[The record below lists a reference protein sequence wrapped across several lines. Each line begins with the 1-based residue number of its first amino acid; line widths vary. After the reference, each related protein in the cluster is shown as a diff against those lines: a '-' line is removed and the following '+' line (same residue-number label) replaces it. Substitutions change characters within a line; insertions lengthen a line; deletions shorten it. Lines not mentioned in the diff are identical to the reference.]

1 MNPFISGYLKFR
13 REVFTP
19 QAAKY
24 KALAKHQKPHTLF
37 ITCADSRVV
46 PSVITQT
53 EQGELFQCRVVGN
66 LVPAHGNAAGG
77 VTSAVEYAVMVLG
90 VHHIIICGHSDC
102 GAMRAF
108 SHPEKL
114 AELKAVQAWIEHADS
129 AITMAKEHFG
139 HLNGDAFLAALTKEN
154 IMSQLQHLRTH
165 PCVATKL
172 RKGTLEI
179 NGWYYDIGEGTVQQ
193 FDEATEAFV
202 PLDQVD
208 DVLAARCL

>member
-1 MNPFISGYLKFR
+1 MNSFKSGYLKFR

-24 KALAKHQKPHTLF
+24 KALAKHQRPHTLF

-66 LVPAHGNAAGG
+66 LVPAHGNSAGG

-90 VHHIIICGHSDC
+90 VQHIVICGHSDC

-108 SHPEKL
+108 AHPEKL
-114 AELKAVQAWIEHADS
+114 AELKSVRAWIEHADS

-139 HLNGDAFLAALTKEN
+139 HLEGDAFLAALAKEN
-154 IMSQLQHLRTH
+154 VMSQLQHLRTH

-172 RKGTLEI
+172 RKGTLQI
-179 NGWYYDIGEGTVQQ
+179 HGWYYDIGEGTIQQ
-193 FDEATEAFV
+193 YDEDTETFV

-208 DVLAARCL
+208 DVVAAQAS